1 MTTTGSTTGSATAT
15 RIVPLISSDTAGP
28 LGVIHLP
35 RLWAK
40 LSLAAAG
47 MLPEGYDE
55 CGPGF
60 DQMTL
65 TAMNLD
71 RQKTMEYVRSNKPT
85 YMQFE
90 RWVVEQNGGHIDPER
105 IRKHNE
111 AVRGYNHA
119 NDLASDMRK
128 SCGLTDETISD
139 AVTLN
144 KLEDLDEL
152 HHQLTR
158 R

>member
-1 MTTTGSTTGSATAT
+1 MTTTGTTTT
-15 RIVPLISSDTAGP
+15 KQKIVPLISSDTAGP
-28 LGVIHLP
+28 LGAIHLP
-35 RLWAK
+35 RLWSK
-40 LSLAAAG
+40 LMIAAAG

-65 TAMNLD
+65 SAFNLD
-71 RQKTMEYVRSNKPT
+71 RQKTIDFVRNTKPT

-90 RWVVEQNGGHIDPER
+90 QWVIQQSGGSISPEA

-111 AVRGYNHA
+111 AVRAYCHSNE
-119 NDLASDMRK
+119 LASSMRGA
-128 SCGLTDETISD
+128 SGIADSSISD

-144 KLEDLDEL
+144 KVEDLDEL
-152 HHQLTR
+152 HRQVTGK
-158 R
+158 

>member
-1 MTTTGSTTGSATAT
+1 MTTMGTTSGT
-15 RIVPLISSDTAGP
+15 RQHIIPLISSESAGP
-28 LGVIHLP
+28 LGAIHLP

-40 LSLAAAG
+40 LTLAASG

-65 TAMNLD
+65 SDLSLD
-71 RQKTMEYVRSNKPT
+71 KEKTIDYVRTSKPT

-90 RWVVEQNGGHIDPER
+90 QWVIAQNGGSLSEER
-105 IRKHNE
+105 IRAHNE
-111 AVRGYNHA
+111 AVRKYCHND
-119 NDLASDMRK
+119 DLAHQMRT
-128 SCGLTDETISD
+128 SSGVGDHGISD

-144 KLEDLDEL
+144 KIEDLDEL
-152 HHQLTR
+152 YRQVVKR
-158 R
+158 